1 LFLNPSK
8 CEWSW
13 LDSSNTNPCPLRGE
27 GSDKIALVPT
37 DEIMMLGVPLGSKAF
52 SAEYV
57 QKKLFSRLRQ
67 STSQLMEF
75 EDTQSALYL
84 LRISYGIVRANHF
97 MRTTPLDHW
106 QEQAVK
112 FDSTIRDA
120 AETIL
125 GYKFLPDSY
134 VQACLTPKLG
144 GIGIRRAIEHSP
156 LAFSAS
162 WFESQK
168 TAAEK
173 WTPRPDMVPYLNSDG
188 DPLTQKQASFVLDT
202 RLHQELVARAPNKR
216 ERQRLLRVAQEHAGA
231 FVTALPSDEDG
242 RDTILSPRNFSIAV
256 GYRLGVPLLEADELC
271 SLCKQTLDKYGD
283 HAACCP
289 KSGDVIHRHNFL
301 RNLIARFASEGHL
314 SPQLEKKGI
323 LGPTSGRRPGD
334 VTIPIWHDGKGLCVD
349 VAVTSPFTSRGIDLK
364 EPCENYAL
372 NEKHKKYD
380 TSFRGQP
387 YDFAAMV
394 FETTGAINSEGV
406 GVLKQIW
413 RFGARQQSRMLCVY
427 IGRAWAR
434 LSCNLQRSV
443 SQAILNRSGGGHSS
457 QFQNFNHLL
466 DNECEFPELGLVR
479 ITHEQDELKT
489 GSKARTLGALVT
501 DLERVGVRV

>member
-1 LFLNPSK
+1 MWCYGEATTLLYDHKHIILSLLGVQQGDPLGPLYFCAGLMPLVDKISALNPVYNKWYMDDGGIVGDVELLQKVWTILKTDGPALGLFLNPSK

-202 RLHQELVARAPNKR
+202 RLHQELVARAP
-216 ERQRLLRVAQEHAGA
+216 
-231 FVTALPSDEDG
+231 
-242 RDTILSPRNFSIAV
+242 
-256 GYRLGVPLLEADELC
+256 
-271 SLCKQTLDKYGD
+271 
-283 HAACCP
+283 
-289 KSGDVIHRHNFL
+289 
-301 RNLIARFASEGHL
+301 
-314 SPQLEKKGI
+314 
-323 LGPTSGRRPGD
+323 
-334 VTIPIWHDGKGLCVD
+334 
-349 VAVTSPFTSRGIDLK
+349 
-364 EPCENYAL
+364 
-372 NEKHKKYD
+372 
-380 TSFRGQP
+380 
-387 YDFAAMV
+387 
-394 FETTGAINSEGV
+394 
-406 GVLKQIW
+406 
-413 RFGARQQSRMLCVY
+413 
-427 IGRAWAR
+427 
-434 LSCNLQRSV
+434 
-443 SQAILNRSGGGHSS
+443 
-457 QFQNFNHLL
+457 
-466 DNECEFPELGLVR
+466 
-479 ITHEQDELKT
+479 
-489 GSKARTLGALVT
+489 
-501 DLERVGVRV
+501 